1 MVNVA
6 IDGFTGCGKTTL
18 TKALCEKTG
27 FKMLDTGA
35 IFRGIACAFVD
46 GGLEEMND
54 EVVDRFVQDLKV
66 EAKFIDDKQHV
77 FVNGVDQT
85 ANLRTEKI
93 SQMASKISA
102 FAKVREFMV
111 KISRDFA
118 SKNDCIVEGRDIG
131 SVVLPNAQ
139 VKIFLTADEKVRAQ
153 RRLDQLH
160 QMGKEAIFDD
170 VLKDL
175 QERDYRDSHREVA
188 PLKKVDDA
196 VLVDNTN
203 MSFEETINHCLNIIS
218 EKTK

>member
-46 GGLEEMND
+46 AGLEEMND

-77 FVNGVDQT
+77 FVNEVDQT

-111 KISRDFA
+111 QISRDFA